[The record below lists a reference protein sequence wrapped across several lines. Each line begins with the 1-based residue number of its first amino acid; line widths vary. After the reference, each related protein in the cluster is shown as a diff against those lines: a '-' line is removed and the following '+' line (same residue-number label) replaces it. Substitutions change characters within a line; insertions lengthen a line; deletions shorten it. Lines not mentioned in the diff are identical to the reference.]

1 MSRTKK
7 DYKRNKKWDNR
18 THEFKAGVKK
28 WWRRLSN
35 KLGRKTPVVKNI
47 PDYHYDE
54 EGNLIEK
61 NVAEVEN
68 TPRRGD
74 KWELD

>member
-7 DYKRNKKWDNR
+7 DYKKNKKWNNR

-35 KLGRKTPVVKNI
+35 KLGRKTPVEGYVD
-47 PDYHYDE
+47 DYHYDE
-54 EGNLIEK
+54 DGNLIDK
-61 NVAEVEN
+61 NITSIEN

-74 KWELD
+74 KWDLD

>member
-1 MSRTKK
+1 MSRTNK
-7 DYKRNKKWDNR
+7 DYKRNKKWNNR
-18 THEFKAGVKK
+18 THEFRSGVKK

-35 KLGRKTPVVKNI
+35 KLGRKTPVVGNVD
-47 PDYHYDE
+47 DYHYDE

-61 NVAEVEN
+61 NVAEIEE